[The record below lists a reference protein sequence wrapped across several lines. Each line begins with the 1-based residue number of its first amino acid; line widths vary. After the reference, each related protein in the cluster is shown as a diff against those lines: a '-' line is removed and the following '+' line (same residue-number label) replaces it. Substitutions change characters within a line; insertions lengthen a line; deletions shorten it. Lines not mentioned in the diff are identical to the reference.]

1 MFDEMISWGE
11 LITLVL
17 FVLGAALLFYLILAV
32 SNLLKILKNVNQL
45 IENNKDDIQKTV
57 KRLPEISDNTARITG
72 MVKDNLETIGHVV
85 EDVGKISDTV
95 KKGVETIQ
103 KDILLKAKSL
113 LEIFDAIKRLFEKR
127 KEKAKKKKG
136 TVYKYT
142 YKPNQDKPEDVIVET
157 SENEADIPYPDY
169 VKVESGEDAVA
180 DLADYELTE

>member
-17 FVLGAALLFYLILAV
+17 FVLGSALLFYLILAV
-32 SNLLKILKNVNQL
+32 VNLLRILKNVNQL
-45 IENNKDDIQKTV
+45 IEKNKDDIDKTIA
-57 KRLPEISDNTARITG
+57 KLPEISDNTAKITG
-72 MVKDNLETIGHVV
+72 MVKDNLETIGNVV

-103 KDILLKAKSL
+103 KDIILKAKSL

-142 YKPNQDKPEDVIVET
+142 YKPGQEKPEDVVVVS
-157 SENEADIPYPDY
+157 SENEADIPYQDY
-169 VKVESGEDAVA
+169 VKVEPDEEAVD
-180 DLADYELTE
+180 DLADYEVTE